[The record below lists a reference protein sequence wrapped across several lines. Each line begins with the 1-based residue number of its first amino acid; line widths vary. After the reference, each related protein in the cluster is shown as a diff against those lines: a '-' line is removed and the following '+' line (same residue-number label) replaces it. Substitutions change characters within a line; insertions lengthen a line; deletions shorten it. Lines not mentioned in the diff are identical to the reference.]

1 MTRTIVV
8 HSHRGGTGK
17 SSVLANLALLL
28 AAAGQRVGVV
38 DTDLQSPTLDLLFG
52 VAPAPARWPTTCS
65 AAARSRPP
73 PGAPRWPACTSYR
86 PGPGRRP
93 CGS

>member
-17 SSVLANLALLL
+17 SSVLANLAVLL
-28 AAAGQRVGVV
+28 AAGGARVGVV

-52 VAPAPARWPTTCS
+52 LGPGAFSLTDYLLGRCEIE
-65 AAARSRPP
+65 AAALVQRLQVS
-73 PGAPRWPACTSYR
+73 PASI
-86 PGPGRRP
+86 
-93 CGS
+93 SKAVAF